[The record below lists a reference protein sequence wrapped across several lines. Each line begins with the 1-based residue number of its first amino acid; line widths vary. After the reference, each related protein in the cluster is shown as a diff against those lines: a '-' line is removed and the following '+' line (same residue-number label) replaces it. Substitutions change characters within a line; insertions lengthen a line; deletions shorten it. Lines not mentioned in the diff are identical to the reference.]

1 MGVISILYWAVK
13 ALLTFYWASRFHELG
28 MRDYFGI
35 QGFMFMVRA
44 VGSAFLIVLFLKMKT
59 EVILSQNREVRLNHF
74 LVPSIMV
81 GSLSVFVGSA
91 IDQYLGEIDTRI
103 A

>member
-1 MGVISILYWAVK
+1 MGVISVVYWAVK
-13 ALLTFYWASRFHELG
+13 ALLTLYWASGFHELS

-35 QGFMFMVRA
+35 QGTWYIMRA

-59 EVILSQNREVRLNHF
+59 EVILSKNREVRLNHF
-74 LVPSIMV
+74 LVPSIMI

-91 IDQYLGEIDTRI
+91 IDQYVGEIDTRI